1 LEVFE
6 NGSAFIQKISS
17 VGASLLAKASGQSIF
32 AVADTPLS
40 RAGSLPQVSC
50 WVIEFLN
57 TALDF
62 PVCPPQVDPRLI
74 SSPSLKGL
82 KMENSRATARP
93 AVWLMLVIVLVA
105 LNLRP
110 SMAAVGPLLS
120 AIRDDIPL
128 SFSLASLLTMLP
140 VMAMGLAMFYGIAIT
155 RRLGEHRTV
164 LLSLL
169 IIGLATLSRLF
180 IDSAAELIV
189 SAVLA
194 GIGIALIQALMP
206 ALIKSRFPN
215 HMAVCMGLY
224 VTSIMGGAALA
235 ASFAPMVMGV
245 TGNWRSGLAIWAVL
259 ASLALVFWWSQ
270 RRSLS
275 ATAATTTRKDSFYN
289 NSRAWLLAIFFGL
302 GTASYTCVLAWLA
315 PYYVEKGWSEQSA
328 GLLLGFLTAME
339 VISGLV
345 VPAIANRSRDRRSV
359 LTVLLG
365 LIIAGFCGLI
375 LSPQHLSFFWPC
387 LLGLG
392 IGGLFPMS
400 LIVSLD
406 HLDNP
411 QRAGGLTAFVQ
422 GIGYMIAGL
431 SPLMAGIVRD
441 QLGSFEWA
449 WWSLTAVMVI
459 MLLMVRRFDPRHY
472 ARHFG

>member
-1 LEVFE
+1 
-6 NGSAFIQKISS
+6 
-17 VGASLLAKASGQSIF
+17 
-32 AVADTPLS
+32 
-40 RAGSLPQVSC
+40 
-50 WVIEFLN
+50 
-57 TALDF
+57 
-62 PVCPPQVDPRLI
+62 
-74 SSPSLKGL
+74 
-82 KMENSRATARP
+82 MENVRATARP
-93 AVWLMLVIVLVA
+93 AVWLMLGIVLVA

-120 AIRDDIPL
+120 AIRGDIPL

-140 VMAMGLAMFYGIAIT
+140 VMAMGLAMFFGIGISQ
-155 RRLGEHRTV
+155 RLGERRTV
-164 LLSLL
+164 VLSLL

-180 IDSAAELIV
+180 LDSAAQLIV

-206 ALIKSRFPN
+206 ALIKSRFPDN
-215 HMAVCMGLY
+215 VALCMGLY

-235 ASFAPMVMGV
+235 ASFAPQVMLG
-245 TGNWRSGLAIWAVL
+245 TGSWRAGLAIWA
-259 ASLALVFWWSQ
+259 ALALLALFFWLAQ
-270 RRSLS
+270 RDDVPSIT
-275 ATAATTTRKDSFYN
+275 TAVKKEAFFTH
-289 NSRAWLLAIFFGL
+289 SRAWLLAIFFGL

-315 PYYVEKGWSEQSA
+315 PYYVENGWSEQNA

-345 VPAIANRSRDRRSV
+345 VPAIANRSRDRRWV
-359 LTVLLG
+359 LGALLV

-375 LSPQHLSFFWPC
+375 LSPQLLSLLWPC

-411 QRAGGLTAFVQ
+411 QRAGALTAFVQ
-422 GIGYMIAGL
+422 GIGYLIAGL
-431 SPLMAGIVRD
+431 SPLLAGMIRD

-449 WWSLTAVMVI
+449 WWSLTAVMAL
-459 MLLMVRRFDPRHY
+459 MLLIVWHFDPRRY
-472 ARHFG
+472 ARHFR

>member
-1 LEVFE
+1 
-6 NGSAFIQKISS
+6 
-17 VGASLLAKASGQSIF
+17 
-32 AVADTPLS
+32 
-40 RAGSLPQVSC
+40 
-50 WVIEFLN
+50 
-57 TALDF
+57 
-62 PVCPPQVDPRLI
+62 
-74 SSPSLKGL
+74 
-82 KMENSRATARP
+82 MENVRAKTRP
-93 AVWLMLVIVLVA
+93 AVWLMLAIMLVA

-120 AIRDDIPL
+120 AIRGEISL

-140 VMAMGLAMFYGIAIT
+140 VMAMGLAMFFGIGISQ
-155 RRLGEHRTV
+155 RLGERRTV

-180 IDSAAELIV
+180 VDSAVELII

-206 ALIKSRFPN
+206 ALIKSRFADN
-215 HMAVCMGLY
+215 VSMCMGLY
-224 VTSIMGGAALA
+224 VTSIMGGAAIA
-235 ASFAPMVMGV
+235 ASFAPQVMVQ
-245 TGNWRSGLAIWAVL
+245 TASWRLGLAIWAVL
-259 ASLALVFWWSQ
+259 ALMALLFWWTQ
-270 RRSLS
+270 RASLPH
-275 ATAATTTRKDSFYN
+275 AMTTVVKKESFFA
-289 NSRAWLLAIFFGL
+289 NSRAWLLALFFGL

-315 PYYVEKGWSEQSA
+315 PYYVEKGWSEQNA

-345 VPAIANRSRDRRSV
+345 VPAIANRSRDRRVV
-359 LTVLLG
+359 LMALLG

-375 LSPQHLSFFWPC
+375 LSPQHFSLLWPC

-422 GIGYMIAGL
+422 GIGYLIAGL
-431 SPLMAGIVRD
+431 SPLLAGMIRD
-441 QLGSFEWA
+441 QLGSFDWA
-449 WWSLTAVMVI
+449 WWSLTAVMVV
-459 MLLMVRRFDPRHY
+459 MLLMVLRFDPRHY
-472 ARHFG
+472 TRHFP

>member
-1 LEVFE
+1 M
-6 NGSAFIQKISS
+6 
-17 VGASLLAKASGQSIF
+17 
-32 AVADTPLS
+32 
-40 RAGSLPQVSC
+40 
-50 WVIEFLN
+50 
-57 TALDF
+57 
-62 PVCPPQVDPRLI
+62 
-74 SSPSLKGL
+74 
-82 KMENSRATARP
+82 MENVRATARP
-93 AVWLMLVIVLVA
+93 AVWLMLAIILVA

-120 AIRDDIPL
+120 AIRADIPL
-128 SFSLASLLTMLP
+128 SFSVASLLTMLP
-140 VMAMGLAMFYGIAIT
+140 VMAMGLAMFFGLGISQ
-155 RRLGEHRTV
+155 RLGEQRTV

-180 IDSAAELIV
+180 IESAAELIA

-206 ALIKSRFPN
+206 ALIKSRFADN
-215 HMAVCMGLY
+215 VALCMGLY
-224 VTSIMGGAALA
+224 VTSIMGGAAIA
-235 ASFAPMVMGV
+235 ASFAPLVMVQ
-245 TGNWRSGLAIWAVL
+245 TGSWRSGLAIWAI
-259 ASLALVFWWSQ
+259 LALLAFLFWWSQ
-270 RRSLS
+270 RGQLTS
-275 ATAATTTRKDSFYN
+275 TAPAAARKDSFFTH
-289 NSRAWLLAIFFGL
+289 SRAWLLAIFFGL

-315 PYYVEKGWSEQSA
+315 PYYVEKGWSEQNA

-345 VPAIANRSRDRRSV
+345 VPAIANRSRDRRV
-359 LTVLLG
+359 ILMALLT

-375 LSPQHLSFFWPC
+375 LSPQQFGLLWPC

-422 GIGYMIAGL
+422 GIGYLIAGL
-431 SPLMAGIVRD
+431 SPLLAGVIRD
-441 QLGSFEWA
+441 RLGSFEWA
-449 WWSLTAVMVI
+449 WWSLTAVMTV
-459 MLLMVRRFDPRHY
+459 MLLMVWRFNPRHY
-472 ARHFG
+472 ARHFPALS